1 MSPEQ
6 LFQVHSPFW
15 ATGLTITH
23 IRNILEVY
31 PQVEPT
37 AFFEYFDQLL
47 DEEQHWVTSHMLYK

>member
-1 MSPEQ
+1 MENHATGTIVSE
-6 LFQVHSPFW
+6 FIVHFW

-37 AFFEYFDQLL
+37 AFFGIFRPI
-47 DEEQHWVTSHMLYK
+47 TR